1 MKKEMSAASERNEE
15 EVRKFKRKIEDLEF
29 DKSSADRKAKALED
43 ELSSKLEE
51 ISGLKST
58 VSQLTSASAGVESE
72 LKVTHN
78 NILYSENIPLKK
90 SQRRGCLGNG
100 DIEAQLSGD
109 TKYFLLKVTK
119 KTLEKAQ
126 GDNAR
131 LNKENSER
139 AARIDAYEEKERAYE
154 TERRKLHNTI
164 QELKGNIRVFCRIRP
179 LLGEERDAEGDTI
192 R

>member
-1 MKKEMSAASERNEE
+1 MKKELCDVSEKTEE
-15 EVRKFKRKIEDLEF
+15 EVRKFKRKVEDLEF
-29 DKSSADRKAKALED
+29 DKSSVERKAKALED

-58 VSQLTSASAGVESE
+58 VSQLTSASAGIEAE
-72 LKVTHN
+72 LKT
-78 NILYSENIPLKK
+78 
-90 SQRRGCLGNG
+90 
-100 DIEAQLSGD
+100 
-109 TKYFLLKVTK
+109 TK

-126 GDNAR
+126 SDNAK
-131 LNKENSER
+131 LNKENSEQ
-139 AARIDAYEEKERAYE
+139 AAKIEIYEEKGRSYE

-179 LLGEERDAEGDTI
+179 LLGEEKEAEGDTI